1 MSREMPAGFD
11 AALSA
16 AVVYGAI
23 LVELEWPSGT
33 VRTWNGYS
41 DLSWDSKTW
50 VGVGHLGGISEIGES
65 PTERNGV
72 QLTLSGVPSSVI
84 SQALEN
90 NSQGKPARIWF
101 GKFEA
106 GVFDAVRCFEGV
118 IDVCSIDGEAENRM
132 VTVMLE
138 KELYDDRSA
147 ARRYTHEDQQLDYP
161 GDLGLEYV
169 AALANRQF
177 TWGRTTVSPAGGGG
191 AEPSTGELE

>member
-1 MSREMPAGFD
+1 MSRSMPVGFEAG
-11 AALSA
+11 LSA
-16 AVVYGAI
+16 SVVYGAI

-33 VRTWNGYS
+33 VRVWNGYS

-50 VGVGHLGGISEIGES
+50 VGVGHLGSISEIGES
-65 PTERNGV
+65 PTERTGV
-72 QLTLSGVPSSVI
+72 QLALSGVPSSVI

-106 GVFDAVRCFEGV
+106 GVFDAARCFEGV
-118 IDVCSIDGEAENRM
+118 IDVCSIDGEGENRM
-132 VTVMLE
+132 VTVTLE
-138 KELYDDRSA
+138 KELYDDRSS
-147 ARRYTHEDQQLDYP
+147 ARRYTHEDQQMDYP

-177 TWGRTTVSPAGGGG
+177 TWGRITVSPAGGGG
-191 AEPSTGELE
+191 AAPDSGELE